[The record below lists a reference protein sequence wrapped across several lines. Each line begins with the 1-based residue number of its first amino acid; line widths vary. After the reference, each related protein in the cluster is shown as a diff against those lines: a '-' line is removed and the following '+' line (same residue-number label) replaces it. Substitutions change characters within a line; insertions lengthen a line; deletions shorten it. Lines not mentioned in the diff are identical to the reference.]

1 MYKVCVCVCI
11 YIYIYIYIYMYIIY
25 FPPVIIHFSPFIND
39 LKITLKV
46 LLKQKSN
53 HFTVQS
59 LPHHP
64 FKATTW

>member
-1 MYKVCVCVCI
+1 
-11 YIYIYIYIYMYIIY
+11 MYIIY